1 MYIQPQ
7 IPEWRDGRVVECDC
21 LENSCPFTGTVGS
34 NPSLSAIYYLTFFM
48 PIYPSKKVK
57 RARKTTNNIGK
68 FIITLFN
75 LVVFNYLIIYADKF
89 QLAVENEPV
98 KAAFTDVMPT
108 ASADINAQSIIFDN
122 DDLDGNLTYIVR
134 SGDTL
139 ETIAAELNTTVDNI
153 KKVNKLKSNEIRPGQ
168 RLTVSQLPGII
179 ITMQEDISLGDFIE
193 TYNLNEDDIK
203 TLNNIADS
211 RKIVRQG

>member
-1 MYIQPQ
+1 
-7 IPEWRDGRVVECDC
+7 
-21 LENSCPFTGTVGS
+21 
-34 NPSLSAIYYLTFFM
+34 M

-57 RARKTTNNIGK
+57 RARKTHNIGK

-89 QLAVENEPV
+89 QLAVETAPV
-98 KAAFTDVMPT
+98 KASFTDVMPT

-134 SGDTL
+134 SGDSL

-153 KKVNKLKSNEIRPGQ
+153 KKVNNLKSNEVHAGQ
-168 RLTVSQLPGII
+168 RLTISQLPGII
-179 ITMQEDISLGDFIE
+179 VAMEQDISLGDFIE
-193 TYNLNEDDIK
+193 AYKLNEDDIK
-203 TLNNIADS
+203 ALNNIADG
-211 RKIVRQG
+211 RKIIHKG